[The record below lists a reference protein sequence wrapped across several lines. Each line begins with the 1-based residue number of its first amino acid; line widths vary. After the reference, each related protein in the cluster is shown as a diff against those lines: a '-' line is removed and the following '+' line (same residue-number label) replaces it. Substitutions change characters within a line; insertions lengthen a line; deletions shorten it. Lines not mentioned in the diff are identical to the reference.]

1 MSKIG
6 APAPKEKGVQF
17 SLEIN
22 VLVFLHCS
30 IISEQDTITRA
41 HFKDS

>member
-22 VLVFLHCS
+22 VVVSSHCS
-30 IISEQDTITRA
+30 IVFEQHTIPFA
-41 HFKDS
+41 HA